1 MIRIN
6 MRENRR
12 RVTAHLTIYRML
24 VVAMIGLV
32 VGTISSFATIGF
44 VETVHW
50 LNRVFYITA
59 ESRAELPSN
68 ALWMITILAP
78 TIGGLIVGLIL
89 RYGVNTRKS
98 LGPPETIYAVQLRER
113 LPDPISGAFSTLAAI
128 LSLGCGASVGQYGPL
143 VYLGSMVGQI
153 ANRLKLG
160 VRDIRST
167 AIACGVAAAIA
178 TAFNAPIAGLIF
190 THEVI
195 LRHYS
200 LRIFTAVTVAAACGF
215 IVANVVFEH
224 PPLFFIEFTS
234 QFHTSEFFLFALEGL
249 ACGLLAVTFMKLLKI
264 VGKFAGRLSI
274 PAASKPMIAG
284 FVLGVIALQ
293 LPEVLGAGQ
302 DILHTASIPGSFSAG
317 ELTTVLLG
325 KIFVTV
331 LCIGFGFA
339 GGIIFPALLI
349 GVLFGA
355 LFAISVPELL
365 LDEYSGLSVYA
376 ICGMVAVASPVIG
389 APMTA
394 LLIIFELTRN
404 YEITI
409 AAMVTVVFSNLVAYH
424 WYGRSL
430 FDNQLADRG
439 LDLSLGRD
447 RAYLQH
453 QHVVD
458 YMTQVLPCVD
468 IAATCGELT
477 DQFKSGSLQT
487 AVVIDTDGKYLGLL
501 HQDQLSACNPES
513 GIASLEL
520 NQGLIFDETT
530 SLWSAMQSMRDYIG
544 EAVPVIDSVSGR
556 YLGSMPESEVIGSYL
571 DAVHDLRREEHE
583 A

>member
-1 MIRIN
+1 MSADVIRN
-6 MRENRR
+6 KNPAKM
-12 RVTAHLTIYRML
+12 YRML
-24 VVAMIGLV
+24 VVALIGLV

-44 VETVHW
+44 IEIVHW
-50 LNRVFYITA
+50 LNQILFITA
-59 ESRAELPSN
+59 ESRSGLQSSTLTIA
-68 ALWMITILAP
+68 TILIP
-78 TIGGLIVGLIL
+78 TIGGLVVGLIL
-89 RYGVNTRKS
+89 RYGVAGGS
-98 LGPPETIYAVQLRER
+98 PLGPPDSIYAVQLRDK
-113 LPDPISGAFSTLAAI
+113 LPNPKSGFFSTLAAI
-128 LSLGCGASVGQYGPL
+128 LSLGCGASVGQYSPL
-143 VYLGSMVGQI
+143 VYMGTMIGQM
-153 ANRLKLG
+153 ANRLQLG

-178 TAFNAPIAGLIF
+178 TGFSAPIAGLIF

-200 LRIFTAVTVAAACGF
+200 LRIFTAVTVASACGF
-215 IVANVVFEH
+215 IVANVVFEY
-224 PPLFFIEFTS
+224 PPLFLFKFEH
-234 QFHTSEFFLFALEGL
+234 QYHASEFFLFILEGL
-249 ACGLLAVTFMKLLKI
+249 ACGLLAIIFMKLLRS
-264 VGKFAGRLSI
+264 VRGFATKLTI
-274 PAASKPMIAG
+274 PAPCKPMIAG
-284 FVLGVIALQ
+284 FILGLVALQ
-293 LPEVLGAGQ
+293 VPDVLGAGI
-302 DILHTASIPGSFSAG
+302 DLLHLASIPGVFSAE
-317 ELTTVLLG
+317 ELATLL
-325 KIFVTV
+325 IFKFLVTV

-339 GGIIFPALLI
+339 GGVIFPALLI
-349 GVLFGA
+349 GMLFGS
-355 LFAISVPELL
+355 LFAVLVPELM
-365 LDEYSGLSVYA
+365 LDNYSGLSIYA
-376 ICGMVAVASPVIG
+376 ICGMVALASPVIG

-430 FDNQLADRG
+430 FDNQLAERG

-468 IAATCGELT
+468 SGTTCGELT
-477 DQFKSGSLQT
+477 DQLKSGSLQT

-501 HQDQLSACNPES
+501 YQDQLSACNPES
-513 GIASLEL
+513 GIASLDL
-520 NQGLIFDETT
+520 NQGLEFDETT

-544 EAVPVIDSVSGR
+544 EAVPVVDSVSSR
-556 YLGSMPESEVIGSYL
+556 YLGAMPENIVIGSYL

>member
-1 MIRIN
+1 MSEIQPKLK
-6 MRENRR
+6 
-12 RVTAHLTIYRML
+12 AHLTLYRMMI
-24 VVAMIGLV
+24 VASIGLV

-44 VETVHW
+44 VEIVHW
-50 LNRVFYITA
+50 MNRVLYITL
-59 ESRAELPSN
+59 ESRAEFQGSS
-68 ALWMITILAP
+68 LWIITILVP
-78 TIGGLIVGLIL
+78 TLGGLIVGLIL
-89 RYGVNTRKS
+89 RYGVQTGKS
-98 LGPPETIYAVQLRER
+98 LGPPETIYAVQLREK
-113 LPDPISGAFSTLAAI
+113 LPSPISGAFATLAAI

-178 TAFNAPIAGLIF
+178 TGFNAPIAGLIF

-200 LRIFTAVTVAAACGF
+200 LRIFTAVTVASACGF
-215 IVANVVFEH
+215 IVANVVFNH
-224 PPLFFIEFTS
+224 PPLFVIEFRG
-234 QFHTSEFFLFALEGL
+234 QLHAAEFLLFALEGL
-249 ACGLLAVTFMKLLKI
+249 ACGLLAVVFMKLLKAA
-264 VGKFAGRLSI
+264 GNFANQLSI
-274 PAASKPMIAG
+274 PAACKPMLAG

-293 LPEVLGAGQ
+293 IPEVLGAGQ
-302 DILHTASIPGSFSAG
+302 EILHTASVPGSFSAG
-317 ELTTVLLG
+317 ELTTVLLT
-325 KIFVTV
+325 KVFVTV

-339 GGIIFPALLI
+339 GGVIFPALLI

-355 LFAISVPELL
+355 LFATSVPELL
-365 LDEYSGLSVYA
+365 LGEYSGLSVYA
-376 ICGMVAVASPVIG
+376 ISGMVAVASPVIG

-394 LLIIFELTRN
+394 LLIIFELTRS

-447 RAYLQH
+447 RAYLKH
-453 QHVVD
+453 QQVIDH
-458 YMTQVLPCVD
+458 MTQVLPCFD
-468 IAATCGELT
+468 PSASCGELS
-477 DQFKSGSLQT
+477 DQLKSGALKT
-487 AVVIDTDGKYLGLL
+487 AVIIDADEKYLGLVYL
-501 HQDQLSACNPES
+501 DQLGECTPETNLV
-513 GIASLEL
+513 SLVSS
-520 NQGLIFDETT
+520 QGLVFDETT
-530 SLWSAMQSMRDYIG
+530 SLWSAMQAMRDYIG
-544 EAVPVIDSVSGR
+544 EAIPVVDSVSGR
-556 YLGSMPESEVIGSYL
+556 YLGAMPESILIGSYL
-571 DAVHDLRREEHE
+571 DAVLDLRREEHE

>member
-1 MIRIN
+1 MSDIQPKLK
-6 MRENRR
+6 
-12 RVTAHLTIYRML
+12 AHLTLYRMM
-24 VVAMIGLV
+24 VVALIGLV
-32 VGTISSFATIGF
+32 VGTISSFATVGF
-44 VETVHW
+44 VEIVHW
-50 LNRVFYITA
+50 LNRVFYITL
-59 ESRAELPSN
+59 ESRAEIQTQT
-68 ALWMITILAP
+68 LWIITILVP
-78 TIGGLIVGLIL
+78 TLGGLIVGLIL
-89 RYGVNTRKS
+89 RYGVESGRS

-113 LPDPISGAFSTLAAI
+113 LPSPISGAFATLAAI

-153 ANRLKLG
+153 TNRLKLG

-200 LRIFTAVTVAAACGF
+200 LRIFTAVTVASACGF
-215 IVANVVFEH
+215 IVANVVFNH
-224 PPLFFIEFTS
+224 PPLFFIEFRG
-234 QFHTSEFFLFALEGL
+234 QFHTAEFLLFALEGL
-249 ACGLLAVTFMKLLKI
+249 ACGLLAVVFMKLLKA
-264 VGKFAGRLSI
+264 VGIFANQLSI
-274 PAASKPMIAG
+274 PAACKPMLAG

-293 LPEVLGAGQ
+293 IPEVLGAGQ
-302 DILHTASIPGSFSAG
+302 EILHTASVPGSFSAG
-317 ELTTVLLG
+317 DLTTVLLT
-325 KIFVTV
+325 KVFVTV

-339 GGIIFPALLI
+339 GGVIFPALLV

-355 LFAISVPELL
+355 LFATSVPELL

-394 LLIIFELTRN
+394 LLIIFELTRS

-430 FDNQLADRG
+430 FDNQLAERG

-447 RAYLQH
+447 RAYLKH
-453 QHVVD
+453 QQVIDH
-458 YMTQVLPCVD
+458 MTQVLPCCD
-468 IAATCGELT
+468 SSTSCRALN
-477 DQFKSGSLQT
+477 DQFKSTALKT
-487 AVVIDTDGKYLGLL
+487 AVVIDADGKYLGLVHL
-501 HQDQLSACNPES
+501 DQLGEYTPETNLV
-513 GIASLEL
+513 SLVSS
-520 NQGLIFDETT
+520 QGLVFDETT
-530 SLWSAMQSMRDYIG
+530 SLWSAMQAMRDYVG
-544 EAVPVIDSVSGR
+544 EAIPVVDSVSGR
-556 YLGSMPESEVIGSYL
+556 YLGAMPETELIGSYL
-571 DAVHDLRREEHE
+571 DAVLDLRREEHE

>member
-1 MIRIN
+1 MSDRQ
-6 MRENRR
+6 RKFK
-12 RVTAHLTIYRML
+12 AHLTLYRMM
-24 VVAMIGLV
+24 VVALIGLV

-44 VETVHW
+44 VEIVHW
-50 LNRVFYITA
+50 MNGVLYITL
-59 ESRAELPSN
+59 ESRAEFQGST
-68 ALWMITILAP
+68 LWIITILVP
-78 TIGGLIVGLIL
+78 TLGGLIVGLIL
-89 RYGVNTRKS
+89 RYGVETGIS

-113 LPDPISGAFSTLAAI
+113 LPSPISGAFATLAAI

-153 ANRLKLG
+153 TNRLKLG

-178 TAFNAPIAGLIF
+178 TGFNAPIAGLIF

-200 LRIFTAVTVAAACGF
+200 LRIFTAVTVASACGF
-215 IVANVVFEH
+215 IVANVVFDH
-224 PPLFFIEFTS
+224 PPLFVIEFEN
-234 QFHTSEFFLFALEGL
+234 QLHAAEFLLFALEGL
-249 ACGLLAVTFMKLLKI
+249 ACGLLAVIFMKLLKA
-264 VGKFAGRLSI
+264 AGNLANLLII
-274 PAASKPMIAG
+274 PAACKPMLAG
-284 FVLGVIALQ
+284 FILGVIALQ
-293 LPEVLGAGQ
+293 IPEVLGAGQ
-302 DILHTASIPGSFSAG
+302 EILHTASVPGSFSAS
-317 ELTTVLLG
+317 ELTSVLLT

-339 GGIIFPALLI
+339 GGIIFPAMLV

-355 LFAISVPELL
+355 LFATSVPELL
-365 LDEYSGLSVYA
+365 LGEYSGLSVYA

-394 LLIIFELTRN
+394 LLIIFELTRS

-430 FDNQLADRG
+430 FDKQLAERG

-447 RAYLQH
+447 RAYLKH
-453 QHVVD
+453 HRVID
-458 YMTQVLPCVD
+458 HMTQALHRCD
-468 IAATCGELT
+468 SSTSCGELI
-477 DQFKSGSLQT
+477 DQLKSTALKT
-487 AVVIDTDGKYLGLL
+487 AVVIDADEKYLGLVYL
-501 HQDQLSACNPES
+501 DQLGECTPETNLVTLVS
-513 GIASLEL
+513 S
-520 NQGLIFDETT
+520 QGLVFDETT
-530 SLWSAMQSMRDYIG
+530 SLWSAMQAMRDYIG
-544 EAVPVIDSVSGR
+544 EAIPVVDSVSGR
-556 YLGSMPESEVIGSYL
+556 YLGAMPESLLIGRYL
-571 DAVHDLRREEHE
+571 DAVLDLRREEHE

>member
-1 MIRIN
+1 
-6 MRENRR
+6 MRDKRSN
-12 RVTAHLTIYRML
+12 VTVHLALYRML
-24 VVAMIGLV
+24 IVALIGLV
-32 VGTISSFATIGF
+32 VGIISSFATIGF
-44 VETVHW
+44 VETVNW
-50 LNRVFYITA
+50 LNRVFYITT
-59 ESRAELPSN
+59 ESRADVPVDT
-68 ALWMITILAP
+68 LWIITLLVP
-78 TIGGLIVGLIL
+78 TLGGLIVGLIL
-89 RYGVNTRKS
+89 RFGVDTRKP
-98 LGPPETIYAVQLRER
+98 LGPPDTIYAVQLREK
-113 LPDPISGAFSTLAAI
+113 LPNPKSGVFSTLAAI
-128 LSLGCGASVGQYGPL
+128 LSLSCGASVGQYGPL

-153 ANRLKLG
+153 ANRLNLG
-160 VRDIRST
+160 IRDIRST

-215 IVANVVFEH
+215 IVANVVFNH
-224 PPLFFIEFTS
+224 PPLFFIEFES
-234 QFHTSEFFLFALEGL
+234 QFHAAEFLLFALEGL
-249 ACGLLAVTFMKLLKI
+249 ACGLVAVIFMKLLKNTR
-264 VGKFAGRLSI
+264 KLADQLLI
-274 PAASKPMIAG
+274 PAAFKPMIAG

-302 DILHTASIPGSFSAG
+302 DILRSATIPGAFSAT
-317 ELTTVLLG
+317 ELTTILLSKVL
-325 KIFVTV
+325 VTV

-339 GGIIFPALLI
+339 GGVIFPALLI

-365 LDEYSGLSVYA
+365 LGEYSGLSVYA

-430 FDNQLADRG
+430 FDNQLAERG
-439 LDLSLGRD
+439 VDLSLGRD

-458 YMTQVLPCVD
+458 YMTQLLPCVD
-468 IAATCGELT
+468 SGATCAELT
-477 DQFKSGSLQT
+477 DQLKSISLQT
-487 AVVIDTDGKYLGLL
+487 AVIIDADGKYLGLL
-501 HQDQLSACNPES
+501 YQDQLSACNS
-513 GIASLEL
+513 STSIASLDF
-520 NQGLIFDETT
+520 NQGLVFDETT
-530 SLWSAMQSMRDYIG
+530 SLWSAMQAMRNYIG
-544 EAVPVIDSVSGR
+544 EAVPVVDSVSGR
-556 YLGSMPESEVIGSYL
+556 YLGSVPESEVIGSYL